1 MTYLHQMNLGGI
13 KFSLGQRWKN
23 IQQQKRAATIKYK
36 SELSIQDNAASM
48 IKWNSSKR
56 YSKK

>member
-1 MTYLHQMNLGGI
+1 MTYLHQMNLAGI

-36 SELSIQDNAASM
+36 SELSPQDNSASM